1 MTSEP
6 NSPPTEARRASSS
19 PDPLQR
25 IVVYLRR
32 FFSAGIR
39 FALVCLVLLLVGISI
54 AIYLVERGHN
64 PDVHVWTDGFRWT
77 WENALDSGP
86 WDPVTEGGR
95 WIYYFMLFLQPA
107 IAALFTAVIASKLIE
122 ILLRKSSGQGKAKV
136 HDHIVIC
143 GWSSKGKEIIDE
155 IDGRDDPVKA
165 PIVVL
170 APLKASPSDD
180 GRFTFISGDPTRDE
194 DLRRAG
200 IDRATTA
207 IVLADNSYPDID
219 SEEMDSRTLLTTL
232 AIESVNPNCYTC
244 VEVVKSENREHFS
257 RAKADELLVSG
268 RLAGAML
275 AHSAVTRGLSRV
287 VGDLITHPEGNE
299 FYWVSVPE
307 RMAGTRFDEALTLLK
322 REYDCVPIAVAP
334 ADDAHD
340 YTTNPPPD
348 YQLRAKERLLV
359 IASRQPMLA

>member
-1 MTSEP
+1 MQP
-6 NSPPTEARRASSS
+6 EAGGSAADRRETLG
-19 PDPLQR
+19 PDRLER
-25 IVVYLRR
+25 ILGILRR
-32 FFSAGIR
+32 FFSAGLT
-39 FALVCLVLLLVGISI
+39 FAIALLVVLLVGIAI
-54 AIYLVERGHN
+54 AIYLLEKGHN
-64 PDVHVWTDGFRWT
+64 PEVTSWTDGVRWT

-122 ILLRKSSGQGKAKV
+122 ILLRKSSGLGKAKV
-136 HDHIVIC
+136 NNHIVIC

-155 IDGRDDPVKA
+155 IEGRDDPVKS

-180 GRFTFISGDPTRDE
+180 GRFTFISGDPTRAE

-200 IDRATTA
+200 IDRASTA

-219 SEEMDSRTLLTTL
+219 LEEMDSRTLLTTL

-244 VEVVKSENREHFS
+244 VEVVKTENREHFS

-299 FYWVSVPE
+299 FYWTSVPQ
-307 RMAGTRFDEALTLLK
+307 RLAGTRFDDVLTLLK
-322 REYDCVPIAVAP
+322 REYDCVPIAIAP
-334 ADDAHD
+334 EGDMHE
-340 YTTNPPPD
+340 YTTNPPAD
-348 YQLRAKERLLV
+348 YQLRAGERLLV
-359 IASRQPMLA
+359 IASRQPQLA